1 MDNKLITQRHVI
13 TALEALESEASRSVT
28 ITLYGTQA
36 PVSNHDNNNDNN
48 KSATKITTIVTT
60 GKQR

>member
-13 TALEALESEASRSVT
+13 TSLEALESEASRSVT